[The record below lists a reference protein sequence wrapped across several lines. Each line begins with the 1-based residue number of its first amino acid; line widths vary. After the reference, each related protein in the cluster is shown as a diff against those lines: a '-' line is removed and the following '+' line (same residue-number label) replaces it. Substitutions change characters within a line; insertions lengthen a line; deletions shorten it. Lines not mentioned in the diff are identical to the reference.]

1 MKNRVFVCL
10 VSLAALCGVNA
21 VLPLAA
27 ASSKSD
33 NGPQLK
39 IVGKNGAVAG
49 FVPLR
54 HTSVKTE
61 ISGFVARISVTQE
74 FENVLPNAVEA
85 IYVFPLPHDSAVD
98 GMTMRVGDRE
108 IRAVIHE
115 REEARKIYEA
125 ARSAGHTTALL
136 DQERPNIF
144 TQSVANIP
152 PNSKV
157 EVNLSVIE
165 LLKYEAGTYEFAF
178 PLVVGPRYIPGAS
191 KGQNQPAQ
199 NRGAKVENVS
209 FGSGTDGDSDSRG
222 TMADTNQVQD
232 ASRIS
237 PPVAGIHTDDAHAG
251 HDVSMEVNLAA
262 GVPIVGIHSTSH
274 KILADRTAADAFHVQ
289 LAADTVLPKKDFIL
303 KYKVAGQGI
312 GDALLTHADH
322 SGGYFAFIL
331 QPPDRVLDGSTVP
344 RQVIFVLDTSGSMD
358 GFPLEMAK
366 KTIRRALDNLR
377 PEETF
382 NLITFSGD
390 TRILFPEPVPPTQE
404 NIAAAKTVLDG
415 AYGSGGTEMMG
426 AIRAALGDGEA
437 SPKPAGGVE
446 PVRVVCFMTDG
457 YVGNDAEIV
466 AEVQKHPEARVFSFG
481 IGTAVNR
488 FLLSKMAE
496 AGRGEVEFVTKSSEA
511 QGAADRFYER
521 VHSPV
526 LINVSIEWNG
536 LPVSE
541 VLPTRIPDLFSAKPV
556 IITGRYAKAGK
567 GTLVIRGTQAGGPF
581 RREIAVDFGAENA
594 GNAVLEKIWARRKVD
609 DYMSQ
614 DWMGIQQGQS
624 KYKAEI
630 VQVGLAHSLA
640 TQYTSF
646 VAVETRTVVQD
657 GKPVRIEVPVEL
669 PEHVSPLA
677 VPGQGQVTNT
687 FSGAQLQRFAGM
699 VENQG
704 LDQMALYVPGVAS
717 KPEYGRSAGSVVKVI
732 TKSGTNAAETV
743 EVEAEAPLVETA
755 KAQVTHTIDGVL
767 LNPSVDDSQA
777 EGIIDAAK
785 RRSREA
791 QEKRVAARARQFAVW
806 RSKMSPD
813 LWRLYVCSTMSSV
826 AQTESKCNLPRSGTV
841 AVQVQLS
848 AATAEIAEKLS
859 KAGMTVKTGSGS
871 ALVTGQI
878 PIAKLEL
885 LAQLVEVTMI
895 SPIKE

>member
-1 MKNRVFVCL
+1 MKNRVLVCFVCL
-10 VSLAALCGVNA
+10 ATIFTILT
-21 VLPLAA
+21 VLPRT
-27 ASSKSD
+27 ASAGSKDD
-33 NGPQLK
+33 NTSQLR
-39 IVGKNGAVAG
+39 ILGKDGAITG

-125 ARSAGHTTALL
+125 ARNAGHTAALF

-157 EVNLSVIE
+157 EVTLSVIE

-191 KGQNQPAQ
+191 KGQKQPAG
-199 NRGAKVENVS
+199 NNGAELRDVS
-209 FGSGTDGDSDSRG
+209 FGSRTATETEPRG
-222 TMADTNQVQD
+222 TMADTDQVQD

-237 PPVAGIHTDDAHAG
+237 PPVAGVHTNDAHAG

-262 GVPIVGIHSTSH
+262 GVPIMEVGSTSH
-274 KILADRTAADAFHVQ
+274 KILADRTGADAFHVQ
-289 LAADTVLPKKDFIL
+289 LAAGATLPNKDFIL
-303 KYKVAGQGI
+303 KYKVAGQEVR
-312 GDALLTHADH
+312 DALLTHADQ

-331 QPPDRVLDGSTVP
+331 QPPDRVLDGTTVP
-344 RQVIFVLDTSGSMD
+344 RQVIFVLDTSGSMW

-415 AYGSGGTEMMG
+415 AYGSGGTEMMS
-426 AIRAALGDGEA
+426 AIRAALGDGEG

-496 AGRGEVEFVTKSSEA
+496 AGRGEVEFVTKSGEA
-511 QGAADRFYER
+511 KAAADRFYER

-526 LINVSIEWNG
+526 LTNVSIEWNG

-541 VLPTRIPDLFSAKPV
+541 VYPARIPDLFSAKPV
-556 IITGRYAKAGK
+556 IVTGRYAKAGK
-567 GTLVIRGTQAGGPF
+567 GTLVVRGMQAGGPF
-581 RREIAVDFGAENA
+581 RREIAVDFGAENSS
-594 GNAVLEKIWARRKVD
+594 NAVLEKIWARRKVD
-609 DYMSQ
+609 DYMAQ

-630 VQVGLAHSLA
+630 VQVGLQHSLA

-677 VPGQGQVTNT
+677 VPSQSGGEYPVVTSAFAPEYGRSGGSTSYSSTNGITGSSTTVEVTADAPLVEATQSQVTNT
-687 FSGAQLQRFAGM
+687 FSGDDLLLHPT
-699 VENQG
+699 V
-704 LDQMALYVPGVAS
+704 DVS
-717 KPEYGRSAGSVVKVI
+717 K
-732 TKSGTNAAETV
+732 
-743 EVEAEAPLVETA
+743 
-755 KAQVTHTIDGVL
+755 
-767 LNPSVDDSQA
+767 A
-777 EGIIDAAK
+777 EGILDAAK
-785 RRSREA
+785 RRSREK
-791 QEKRVAARARQFAVW
+791 QEKSMATRASQFAVW
-806 RSKMSPD
+806 RSKISPE
-813 LWRLYVCSTMSSV
+813 LWRLYVCSQMSSG
-826 AQTESKCNLPRSGTV
+826 AQTKSKCSLPGIV
-841 AVQVQLS
+841 VVQVQVS
-848 AATAEIAEKLS
+848 TVSAEIEEKLT
-859 KAGMTVKTGSGS
+859 KAGMTIKGGAGS
-871 ALVTGQI
+871 ALVTGEL
-878 PIAKLEL
+878 PIAKLEQ
-885 LAQLVEVTMI
+885 LAQLAEVTTI
-895 SPIKE
+895 SLAKE